1 MKDKT
6 NDLPFP
12 SVIQGGMGV
21 AVSNWSLARA
31 VSMLGMLGTVSGVAL
46 ERILVIILQN
56 GDPGGHFRRAL
67 AHFPYQQAVERI
79 MKEFYV
85 EGGVSKRS
93 PLRPCPMFTL
103 QPSRILIDLTVCA
116 DFAAI
121 WLAKEKHNGLVS
133 INFLEKLQMPHP
145 YALFGAMLAGV
156 DVLTVG
162 AGIPLP
168 FPQMLEDIVAE
179 RPVRYKVDVVP
190 DHSSQGPNY
199 REIVFDPK
207 EHFGEYPKGLIA
219 PKFIPII
226 SSLVL
231 AKALL
236 ERLPASSIYGFV
248 VEEDTAGGHNAPP
261 RKVGGQIQFNH
272 LGEPI
277 YGPKD
282 HVDYPKLA
290 ELCRK
295 NGARFWIGGSMA
307 SPECQAFAK
316 SVGAEGIQAG
326 SIFALANES
335 GLEVN
340 IKRTVRRLGYLGQLK
355 IFNSMWSPTGFPFK
369 VVRLHGTVSD
379 RGVYESRERICNQ
392 GALVTLYEKANGS
405 IGYRCSAEPETD
417 YVAKGG
423 KLEDTVSMRCLCNGL
438 LATAGLNHDGN
449 KPEQPIVTLGN
460 MMEGASFLKHLMRD
474 ENGQSS
480 EFGSYSVADVR
491 RYLLGS

>member
-199 REIVFDPK
+199 REIV
-207 EHFGEYPKGLIA
+207 
-219 PKFIPII
+219 
-226 SSLVL
+226 
-231 AKALL
+231 
-236 ERLPASSIYGFV
+236 
-248 VEEDTAGGHNAPP
+248 
-261 RKVGGQIQFNH
+261 
-272 LGEPI
+272 

-307 SPECQAFAK
+307 SPECLAFAK

-355 IFNSMWSPTGFPFK
+355 IFNSMLSPTGFPFK
-369 VVRLHGTVSD
+369 VVSLHGTVSD